1 MFKASFALLSLLSCL
16 TAAFAA
22 GPPTSKIKNIVTF
35 GDSYTQVEQATG
47 DGGQAWPVYVA
58 DYANL
63 TLFPFARA
71 GAVCSNNL
79 TFKPFPSIF
88 ESQLPL
94 FFTELEN
101 GTLHLNQEETVY
113 TLWIGTNDVGVG
125 ALLTGDQTKGV
136 TLVDTVGCAVNWVK
150 ALFEK
155 GARNFIFQNM
165 IPLQDT
171 ILYSANSYPNHYWL
185 LPRNTTEWSVF
196 MTELTT
202 SGNEIAQLMLQN
214 VAKELPEAHI
224 GLFDSHG
231 LFTDIFTNPSK
242 YLNGTVPVNVTGA
255 VSQCIFPEGGNGTPT
270 CTFVNG
276 PARDSFMW
284 FDELHPSE
292 QSDRTVAR
300 NIANAILRIPTQWIS
315 WF

>member
-1 MFKASFALLSLLSCL
+1 MSKKFLTILSCL
-16 TAAFAA
+16 STAFAL
-22 GPPTSKIKNIVTF
+22 GPQSRIKNIVTF

-63 TLFPFARA
+63 NLHPFARA

-79 TFKPFPSIF
+79 TFKPFPSIV
-88 ESQLPL
+88 ESQVPL
-94 FFTELEN
+94 FLEEKTN
-101 GTLHLNQEETVY
+101 ETLRLNQAETIY

-136 TLVDTVGCAVNWVK
+136 TLVDTVDCAVNWVRT
-150 ALFEK
+150 LYQN

-165 IPLQDT
+165 IPLQLT

-185 LPRNTTEWSVF
+185 FERNTTEWNVF

-202 SGNEIAQLMLQN
+202 SGNAIAKLMLQDL
-214 VAKELPEAHI
+214 VREYPGAHV
-224 GLFDSHG
+224 GLFNSHG
-231 LFTDIFTNPSK
+231 LFMDIHDNPSK
-242 YLNGTVPVNVTGA
+242 YLNGTAPLNVTGA
-255 VSQCIFPEGGNGTPT
+255 VVSCVYPEGGVGSPA
-270 CTFVNG
+270 CTIVNSLSD
-276 PARDSFMW
+276 RDSYMW

-292 QSDRTVAR
+292 QVDRTIAR
-300 NIANAILRIPTQWIS
+300 HIANAILRLPTPWLTWLS
-315 WF
+315 